1 MESLYS
7 FRLPPALSYFRN
19 LSITA
24 LKETKLRHVVS
35 INTEKNLLDRSL
47 ETCQSHFCSFCQLL
61 ETTLEIIWSVCSTMP
76 NFTSLLHSE
85 FFQNHDQW
93 ASSQS
98 SVQPSVVNLCM
109 TGLQGNQHIMLSINS
124 IICLSKCTCKQCKSI
139 SISMFPPKGM
149 CICKGQLRFCV
160 YLWRQVHA
168 SPHKEYR
175 YISAS
180 FKKILHLKQSVLRHD
195 FPL

>member
-19 LSITA
+19 LFIIA

-76 NFTSLLHSE
+76 DFTSLLHSE
-85 FFQNHDQW
+85 FFQNHNQW
-93 ASSQS
+93 ASFQS
-98 SVQPSVVNLCM
+98 SVQPSVANPCL
-109 TGLQGNQHIMLSINS
+109 TGLQGNRYIMLSINS
-124 IICLSKCTCKQCKSI
+124 TTSLSKHTCKQCKSI
-139 SISMFPPKGM
+139 SPSTSPTKGM
-149 CICKGQLRFCV
+149 CTCKGQLCFCV
-160 YLWRQVHA
+160 
-168 SPHKEYR
+168 
-175 YISAS
+175 
-180 FKKILHLKQSVLRHD
+180 HL
-195 FPL
+195 

>member
-61 ETTLEIIWSVCSTMP
+61 ETTLEIIWSVCFTMP
-76 NFTSLLHSE
+76 NFTSLLHSK
-85 FFQNHDQW
+85 FFQKHRQW

-109 TGLQGNQHIMLSINS
+109 SGLQGNQHIMLSINS
-124 IICLSKCTCKQCKSI
+124 IISLSKCTCKQRKSI
-139 SISMFPPKGM
+139 LPSMFPHKGTCTCKRN
-149 CICKGQLRFCV
+149 CICVFISRDECMHL
-160 YLWRQVHA
+160 
-168 SPHKEYR
+168 HKR
-175 YISAS
+175 STDS
-180 FKKILHLKQSVLRHD
+180 FRHLV
-195 FPL
+195 